1 VVAYLVLQKTTFGR
15 SVYATGANPTAA
27 RLAGIATNRVVV
39 LVFVISGVLAGF
51 AGVVTAAWLNVGDSA
66 FHGKGIE
73 LDSIAAVAVGGALLG
88 GGKGSVVGTVAGVL
102 IIGFL
107 QNIMNLLQL
116 PGDLQYVAVG
126 LVIVGAVA
134 LQQVRRRA

>member
-1 VVAYLVLQKTTFGR
+1 MSPSRRGF
-15 SVYATGANPTAA
+15 
-27 RLAGIATNRVVV
+27 LAGTG
-39 LVFVISGVLAGF
+39 GVLLSG
-51 AGVVTAAWLNVGDSA
+51 
-66 FHGKGIE
+66 
-73 LDSIAAVAVGGALLG
+73 AVGGALLG

-126 LVIVGAVA
+126 LVIVAAVA